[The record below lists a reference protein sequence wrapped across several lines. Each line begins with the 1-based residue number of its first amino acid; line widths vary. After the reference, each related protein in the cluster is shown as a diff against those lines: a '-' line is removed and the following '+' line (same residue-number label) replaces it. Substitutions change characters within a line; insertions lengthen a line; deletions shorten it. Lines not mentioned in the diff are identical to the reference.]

1 MRIEVFMQ
9 RPNPDDWERE
19 LAEGWTGPDG
29 SSCST
34 DHMMGVRIGKTS
46 ADYSDVDLPASLH
59 DWRYHLGRKY
69 GLHRHH
75 RHAADVAYREDCINF
90 INKQLDGKTMI
101 AIGVLRAWVRY
112 YALRLFGG
120 KAWKDR

>member
-1 MRIEVFMQ
+1 MRIDEFMR
-9 RPNPDDWERE
+9 RPTQEEWDRALE
-19 LAEGWTGPDG
+19 EGWAGPDG

-34 DHMMGVRIGKTS
+34 DHIMGVRIGKTTS
-46 ADYSDVDLPASLH
+46 AYKHLDLPATLH
-59 DWRYHLGRKY
+59 DWRYHVGRKH

-75 RHAADVAYREDCINF
+75 RHAADVAYREDCIRY
-90 INKQLDGKTMI
+90 IKRKLDGKTMI

-112 YALRLFGG
+112 YALRLFGW